1 MKLTNNLHV
10 SVAGDGGEGR
20 GLGADLTPV
29 PAGALLRQLRQL
41 DLPRVRVV
49 VVDDDAGAHVVGD
62 RVLATW
68 QVSRRKDKT
77 WFEAW
82 HRSYFILST
91 NNKSAQ
97 SKSQE
102 L

>member
-68 QVSRRKDKT
+68 QVSRRKSGLKLGMT
-77 WFEAW
+77 LV
-82 HRSYFILST
+82 S
-91 NNKSAQ
+91 
-97 SKSQE
+97 E
-102 L
+102 LLHFKYKQ